1 MKKVLVIDNY
11 DSFTYN
17 LVHILRELGMGSD
30 MEVHRNDKIIA
41 DYADGFEHILLSP
54 GPGLPADAGVMPEV
68 IKKFSATK
76 NILGVCL
83 GHQGISE
90 NFGGTFFNLSQ
101 VFHGVATKAI
111 LTSQKDKLFT
121 GLPNEFMVCRY
132 HSWAV
137 DPKSIPSDLL
147 VTALDEEGHVMA
159 VKHHTLNVRG
169 VQFHPESIMTE
180 HGKRMINNWLSI
192 PNSSL

>member
-17 LVHILRELGMGSD
+17 LVHILRELGTSES
-30 MEVHRNDKIIA
+30 MEVHRNDKIHI
-41 DYADGFEHILLSP
+41 DFADGFENILLSP
-54 GPGLPADAGVMPEV
+54 GPGLPKDAGVMPDI
-68 IKKFSATK
+68 IKKYASTK

-90 NFGGTFFNLSQ
+90 NFGASLFNLSQ
-101 VFHGVATKAI
+101 VFHGIATKAI
-111 LTSQKDKLFT
+111 LTDVEDELFA
-121 GLPNEFMVCRY
+121 GIPKEFTVCRY

-137 DPKSIPSDLL
+137 AKEGLPEELK
-147 VTALDEEGHVMA
+147 VTAVDETGSVMA
-159 VKHHTLNVRG
+159 IKHKLYNVRG

-180 HGKRMINNWLSI
+180 HGKKMINNWLSI
-192 PNSSL
+192 S

>member
-1 MKKVLVIDNY
+1 MSRILVIDNY

-17 LVHILRELGMGSD
+17 LVHILRELGMEAQ
-30 MEVHRNDKIIA
+30 MEIHRNDKISVE
-41 DYADGFEHILLSP
+41 YAGEFDSILLSP
-54 GPGLPADAGVMPEV
+54 GPGLPKDAGIMPEV
-68 IKKFSATK
+68 IKKYSVEK

-90 NFGGTFFNLSQ
+90 NFGGTLFNLSQ

-111 LTSQKDKLFT
+111 LTDECDELFA
-121 GLPNEFMVCRY
+121 GIPDEFMVCRY

-137 DPKSIPSDLL
+137 APDNIPEDLK
-147 VTALDEEGHVMA
+147 VTALDEEGNVMA
-159 VKHHTLNVRG
+159 VKHREYNVRG

-180 HGKRMINNWLSI
+180 HGIKMINNWLSI
-192 PNSSL
+192 EK